1 MSRTIITITEYPS
14 MKGRYKATVKRTGQ
28 RVYQCECGRGEGAA
42 AAKAV
47 ELAMGE
53 DAIIIADK
61 NVMAIVPLEFG
72 GKA

>member
-1 MSRTIITITEYPS
+1 MR
-14 MKGRYKATVKRTGQ
+14 GRYKASVKRTGQ
-28 RVYQCECGRGEGAA
+28 RVYQCECGIGAGAA

-53 DAIIIADK
+53 DAVIIADT
-61 NVMAIVPLEFG
+61 NVMTIVPVEFG